1 MRALIY
7 FKKERGNNF
16 CMDIKIIYLTN
27 DTRRYAGMKNACLQL
42 QDEMKISD
50 LCMAVKLERSSEWN
64 YVWERKLRGSSL
76 VVARFFNN
84 IFKSKFWEECSRF
97 LDANHIPYVIDAVES
112 ASAGDGAGV
121 EKSVA
126 ARLRGYTFYGGAEN
140 FRNFWLYAS
149 SLTDPSVPVSEE
161 PKPQCWAG
169 IYHPDMPDGYM
180 TDLAAYREQ
189 FCKPDRPVIGLLF
202 YRDEWI
208 WDDLAYPAA
217 FIRETEQKGCNALAV
232 FTNQMPDES
241 LGMPSIR
248 KVFNDFFTLNGE
260 TVIDVLVSAMKFSH
274 VGNGSLT
281 TDELEQLGV
290 PVLTAY
296 TLLTT
301 EEDWRK
307 NPEGLNAVETSIA
320 VALPEF
326 DGAIHG
332 VPIAGR
338 NVLPDGAIEYQPM
351 PERTAAMVDKAIKW
365 ARLHR
370 LKNEDKKVAL
380 IFHNYPPKNYNIG
393 SASGMDSMESA
404 TRLLARMQADGYK
417 IDFLPESAEEFIRI
431 MTSHA
436 TNDLSLLTDK
446 QAEECQKL
454 SADEYA
460 AFFATLP
467 EEARQK
473 MTEQWGEAPGDIML
487 SDEGNILVPGT
498 MNGNV
503 FMTVQ
508 PARQYGMDPARAY
521 HDPAIA
527 PTHQYLAFYYW
538 LREVFKADAVIH
550 LGTHGNL
557 EWLPG
562 KATGLDRS
570 SYSDIALGSLPNI
583 YPYLMTISGEGV
595 IAKRRSSACLIGY
608 LPAPVAEAGA
618 FDELAE
624 LEKMADEYS
633 HFQKQDSEQAAEL
646 EKKIIELAH
655 ETKLDE
661 SIAYDETKPFTDYLA
676 ELHEYIEELQDS
688 EIHVG
693 LHVLGQPPEGDILI
707 GEVMHLLRLSN
718 GPVPSLYNQWAEKY
732 SLDFEELEKNPS
744 VIVEAFDL
752 TGGELL
758 RRIRNESRAFVTA
771 IAEKGFTEQSVN
783 AAMQL
788 PETAEGPEE
797 WKQKIKSL
805 GQYIIEEIYPRLAR
819 TTDELDHTLAA
830 LSGKYVAP
838 GPSGSP
844 SAGGV
849 DLLPS
854 GRNFYGVDP
863 RALPSQAGWMAGKKL
878 GDRMIEKYITDE
890 GKYPE
895 NIGMVLWS
903 GPNMRSSGQDIA
915 EFLYLLGVKPVWQK
929 GSLRVT
935 DLEVIPLDEL
945 KRPRIDV
952 TARISGLFRDTLPH
966 LAELMDKAVLMAAK
980 LDESDD
986 DNFVRKHIREDSEAL
1001 QADGASADDAWR
1013 NAAFRVF
1020 GDAPGT
1026 YGSGINVVLDAKN
1039 WESEKDL
1046 ADVYVRWGGH
1056 VFGGGQRGVY
1066 QPELFKKRLAQMELT
1081 VKNEENHDMNILS
1094 SDDYNGFHG
1103 GMIAAVKSFGQKTPV
1118 SYVGDSANRGAPKI
1132 RTVAEEMKRVVRTE
1146 SLNPKYI
1153 EGLMQHGYKGAM
1165 DMANRLNISFQWDAT
1180 SSVMEDWMYNDYAEK
1195 YAFDPKVQQW
1205 MKKVNPWALQNIAET
1220 LLEAEQRQMWNAD
1233 DETKEKLQ
1241 ELYLSVEGEIEEDDE
1256 E

>member
-1 MRALIY
+1 
-7 FKKERGNNF
+7 
-16 CMDIKIIYLTN
+16 MDIKIIYLTN

-217 FIRETEQKGCNALAV
+217 FIREAEQKGCNALAV

-248 KVFNDFFTLNGE
+248 KVFADFFTLNGE

-351 PERTAAMVDKAIKW
+351 PERMAAMVDKAVKW

-370 LKNEDKKVAL
+370 LKNEDKKIAL

-498 MNGNV
+498 MNGNI

-521 HDPAIA
+521 HDPTIA

-655 ETKLDE
+655 ETKIDE
-661 SIAYDETKPFTDYLA
+661 SVAYDETKPFTDYLA

-718 GPVPSLYNQWAEKY
+718 GPVPSLYNLWAEKF
-732 SLDFEELEKNPS
+732 SLNFEELEKNPS
-744 VIVEAFDL
+744 AIVEAFDL

-966 LAELMDKAVLMAAK
+966 LAELMDKAVLMVAK
-980 LDESDD
+980 LDESGD

>member
-1 MRALIY
+1 
-7 FKKERGNNF
+7 
-16 CMDIKIIYLTN
+16 MDIKIIYLTN

-217 FIRETEQKGCNALAV
+217 FIREAEQKGCNALAV

-248 KVFNDFFTLNGE
+248 KVFADFFTLNGE
-260 TVIDVLVSAMKFSH
+260 TMIDVLVSAMKFSH

-332 VPIAGR
+332 VPVAGR
-338 NVLPDGAIEYQPM
+338 NVLPDGAIEYRPM

-404 TRLLARMQADGYK
+404 TRLLARMQAEGYK

-498 MNGNV
+498 MNGNI

-521 HDPAIA
+521 HDPTIA

-718 GPVPSLYNQWAEKY
+718 GPVPSLYNLWAEKF
-732 SLDFEELEKNPS
+732 SLNFEELEKNPS
-744 VIVEAFDL
+744 AIVEAFDL

>member
-1 MRALIY
+1 
-7 FKKERGNNF
+7 
-16 CMDIKIIYLTN
+16 MDIKIIYLTN

-149 SLTDPSVPVSEE
+149 SLTDPSVPVSDE

-248 KVFNDFFTLNGE
+248 KVFADFFTLNGE

-332 VPIAGR
+332 VPVAGR

-365 ARLHR
+365 AKLHR

-404 TRLLARMQADGYK
+404 TRLLARMQAEGYK

-454 SADEYA
+454 SAEEYA

-467 EEARQK
+467 EEARKK

-498 MNGNV
+498 MNGNI

-521 HDPAIA
+521 HDPTIA

-718 GPVPSLYNQWAEKY
+718 GPVPSLYNVWAEKF
-732 SLDFEELEKNPS
+732 SLNFEELEKNPS
-744 VIVEAFDL
+744 AIVEAFDL

-771 IAEKGFTEQSVN
+771 IAKNGFTEEAVN

-935 DLEVIPLDEL
+935 DLEVLPLDEL

-966 LAELMDKAVLMAAK
+966 LAELMDKAVLMVAK

>member
-1 MRALIY
+1 
-7 FKKERGNNF
+7 
-16 CMDIKIIYLTN
+16 MDIKIIYLTN

-97 LDANHIPYVIDAVES
+97 LDTNHIPYVIDAVES

-149 SLTDPSVPVSEE
+149 SLTDPSVPVPEE
-161 PKPQCWAG
+161 PKSQCWAG

-180 TDLAAYREQ
+180 TDLTAYREQ

-217 FIRETEQKGCNALAV
+217 FIREAEQKGCNALAV

-248 KVFNDFFTLNGE
+248 KVFADFFTLNGE

-296 TLLTT
+296 TLLMT

-338 NVLPDGAIEYQPM
+338 NVLPDGAIKYQPM
-351 PERTAAMVDKAIKW
+351 PERTAAMVDKAVKW

-417 IDFLPESAEEFIRI
+417 IDFLPESAEDFIRI

-454 SADEYA
+454 SAEEYA
-460 AFFATLP
+460 AFFTTLP

-521 HDPAIA
+521 HDPTIA

-646 EKKIIELAH
+646 EKRIIELAH

-693 LHVLGQPPEGDILI
+693 LHVLGKPPEGDILI

-718 GPVPSLYNQWAEKY
+718 GPVPSLYNQWAEKF

-744 VIVEAFDL
+744 AIVEAFDL

-1001 QADGASADDAWR
+1001 QANGASADDAWR

>member
-1 MRALIY
+1 MD
-7 FKKERGNNF
+7 
-16 CMDIKIIYLTN
+16 MDIKIIYLTN

-76 VVARFFNN
+76 IVARFFNN
-84 IFKSKFWEECSRF
+84 IFKSKFWEECRRF

-112 ASAGDGAGV
+112 ASAGNGTGV

-149 SLTDPSVPVSEE
+149 SLTDTSVTVPDE

-248 KVFNDFFTLNGE
+248 KVFHDLFTLNGE

-338 NVLPDGAIEYQPM
+338 NVLPDGAIEYRPM

-365 ARLHR
+365 AKLHR

-404 TRLLARMQADGYK
+404 TRLLARMQTDGYK

-436 TNDLSLLTDK
+436 TNDLSLLTDR

-454 SADEYA
+454 SAEEYA
-460 AFFATLP
+460 SFFATLP

-487 SDEGNILVPGT
+487 SDEGNIMVPGT
-498 MNGNV
+498 MNGNI

-521 HDPAIA
+521 HDPSIA

-570 SYSDIALGSLPNI
+570 CYPDIGLGSLPNI

-718 GPVPSLYNQWAEKY
+718 GPVPSLYNQWAEKF
-732 SLDFEELEKNPS
+732 SLNFEELEKNPS
-744 VIVEAFDL
+744 AIVEAFNL

-830 LSGKYVAP
+830 LSGKYVPP

-1066 QPELFKKRLAQMELT
+1066 QPELFRKRLAQMELT

-1180 SSVMEDWMYNDYAEK
+1180 SNVMEDWMYNDYAEK

>member
-1 MRALIY
+1 
-7 FKKERGNNF
+7 
-16 CMDIKIIYLTN
+16 MDIKIIYLTN

-217 FIRETEQKGCNALAV
+217 FIREAEQKGCNALAV

-281 TDELEQLGV
+281 ADELEQLGV

-351 PERTAAMVDKAIKW
+351 PERMAAMVDKAIKW

-370 LKNEDKKVAL
+370 LKNEDKKIAL

-498 MNGNV
+498 MNGNI

-521 HDPAIA
+521 HDPTIA

-655 ETKLDE
+655 ETKIDE
-661 SIAYDETKPFTDYLA
+661 SVAYDETKPFTDYLA

-718 GPVPSLYNQWAEKY
+718 GPVPSLYNLWAEKF
-732 SLDFEELEKNPS
+732 SLNFEELEKNPS
-744 VIVEAFDL
+744 AIVEAFDL

-797 WKQKIKSL
+797 WKQKIESL

-966 LAELMDKAVLMAAK
+966 LAELMDKAVLMVAK

>member
-1 MRALIY
+1 M
-7 FKKERGNNF
+7 E
-16 CMDIKIIYLTN
+16 IKIIYLTN

-50 LCMAVKLERSSEWN
+50 LCLAVKLERSSEWN

-84 IFKSKFWEECSRF
+84 IFKSKFWEECRRF
-97 LDANHIPYVIDAVES
+97 LDVNHIPYVIDAVES

-149 SLTDPSVPVSEE
+149 SLTDPSVPVSDE

-217 FIRETEQKGCNALAV
+217 FIREAEQKGCNALAV

-248 KVFNDFFTLNGE
+248 KVFADFFTLNGE

-307 NPEGLNAVETSIA
+307 NSEGLNAVETSIA

-498 MNGNV
+498 MNGNI

-521 HDPAIA
+521 HDPTIA

-646 EKKIIELAH
+646 EIKIIELAH
-655 ETKLDE
+655 ETKIDE
-661 SIAYDETKPFTDYLA
+661 SVAYDETKPFTDYLA

-718 GPVPSLYNQWAEKY
+718 GPVPSLYNLWAEKF
-732 SLDFEELEKNPS
+732 SLNFEELEKNPS
-744 VIVEAFDL
+744 AIVEAFDL

-935 DLEVIPLDEL
+935 DLEVIPLEEL

>member
-1 MRALIY
+1 
-7 FKKERGNNF
+7 
-16 CMDIKIIYLTN
+16 MDIKIIYLTN

-217 FIRETEQKGCNALAV
+217 FIREAEQKGCNALAV

-351 PERTAAMVDKAIKW
+351 PERMAAMVDKAIKW

-370 LKNEDKKVAL
+370 LKNEDKKIAL

-498 MNGNV
+498 MNGNI

-521 HDPAIA
+521 HDPTIA

-562 KATGLDRS
+562 KATALDRS

-655 ETKLDE
+655 ETKIDE
-661 SIAYDETKPFTDYLA
+661 SVAYDETKPFTDYLA

-718 GPVPSLYNQWAEKY
+718 GPVPSLYNLWAEKF
-732 SLDFEELEKNPS
+732 SLNFEELEKNPS
-744 VIVEAFDL
+744 AIVEAFDL

-797 WKQKIKSL
+797 WQQKIKSL

-966 LAELMDKAVLMAAK
+966 LAELMDKAVLMVAK

-1056 VFGGGQRGVY
+1056 IFGGGQRGVY

>member
-1 MRALIY
+1 
-7 FKKERGNNF
+7 
-16 CMDIKIIYLTN
+16 MDIKIIYLTN

-217 FIRETEQKGCNALAV
+217 FIREAEQKGCNALAV

-281 TDELEQLGV
+281 ADELEQLGV

-351 PERTAAMVDKAIKW
+351 PERMAAMVDKAIKW
-365 ARLHR
+365 AMLHR
-370 LKNEDKKVAL
+370 LKNEDKKIAL

-498 MNGNV
+498 MNGNI

-521 HDPAIA
+521 HDPTIA

-655 ETKLDE
+655 ETKIDE
-661 SIAYDETKPFTDYLA
+661 SVAYDETKPFTDYLA

-718 GPVPSLYNQWAEKY
+718 GPVPSLYNLWAEKF
-732 SLDFEELEKNPS
+732 SANFEELEKNPS
-744 VIVEAFDL
+744 AIVEAFDL
-752 TGGELL
+752 TGGELM

-797 WKQKIKSL
+797 WKQKIESL

-966 LAELMDKAVLMAAK
+966 LAELMDKAVLMVAK

>member
-1 MRALIY
+1 
-7 FKKERGNNF
+7 
-16 CMDIKIIYLTN
+16 MDIKIIYLTN

-217 FIRETEQKGCNALAV
+217 FIREAEQKGCNALAV

-248 KVFNDFFTLNGE
+248 KVFADFFTLNGE

-281 TDELEQLGV
+281 ADELEQLGV

-351 PERTAAMVDKAIKW
+351 PERMAAMVDKAIKW

-370 LKNEDKKVAL
+370 LKNEDKKIAL

-498 MNGNV
+498 MNGNI

-521 HDPAIA
+521 HDPTIA

-655 ETKLDE
+655 ETKIDE
-661 SIAYDETKPFTDYLA
+661 SVAYDETKPFTDYLA

-718 GPVPSLYNQWAEKY
+718 GPVPSLYNLWAEKF
-732 SLDFEELEKNPS
+732 SLNFEELEKNPS
-744 VIVEAFDL
+744 AIVEAFDL

-797 WKQKIKSL
+797 WKQKIESL

-929 GSLRVT
+929 GSLRIT

-966 LAELMDKAVLMAAK
+966 LAELMDKAVLMVAK

>member
-1 MRALIY
+1 
-7 FKKERGNNF
+7 
-16 CMDIKIIYLTN
+16 MDIKIIYLTN

-149 SLTDPSVPVSEE
+149 SLTDPSVPVSDE

-217 FIRETEQKGCNALAV
+217 FIREAEQKGCNALAV

-248 KVFNDFFTLNGE
+248 KVFNDFFKLNGE

-281 TDELEQLGV
+281 ADELEQLGV

-351 PERTAAMVDKAIKW
+351 PERMAAMVDKAIKW

-370 LKNEDKKVAL
+370 LKNEDKKIAL

-521 HDPAIA
+521 HDPTIA

-562 KATGLDRS
+562 KATGLDHS

-718 GPVPSLYNQWAEKY
+718 GPVPSLYNLWAEKF
-732 SLDFEELEKNPS
+732 SLNFEELEKNPS
-744 VIVEAFDL
+744 AIVEAFDL

-797 WKQKIKSL
+797 WKQKIESL

-966 LAELMDKAVLMAAK
+966 LAELMDKAVLMVAK

>member
-1 MRALIY
+1 
-7 FKKERGNNF
+7 
-16 CMDIKIIYLTN
+16 MDIKIIYLTN
-27 DTRRYAGMKNACLQL
+27 DSRRYAGMKNACLQL
-42 QDEMKISD
+42 QEEGKISD
-50 LCMAVKLERSSEWN
+50 LCMAVKLEGSSEWN

-84 IFKSKFWEECSRF
+84 VFKSKFWEECRTF
-97 LDANHIPYVIDAVES
+97 LDANRIPYMLDAVES
-112 ASAGDGAGV
+112 SANGEGAGV
-121 EKSVA
+121 ESDVA

-149 SLTDPSVPVSEE
+149 SLTDTAIPAPKE
-161 PKPQCWAG
+161 PKPRCWAG
-169 IYHPDMPDGYM
+169 IYHPDMPDGCM
-180 TDLAAYREQ
+180 TDLAAYLKQ
-189 FCKPDRPVIGLLF
+189 YCKPDRPTLGLLF

-217 FIRETEQKGCNALAV
+217 FIREAEQKGCNVVAV
-232 FTNQMPDES
+232 FTNQLPDES

-248 KVFNDFFTLNGE
+248 KVFADFFTSDGK
-260 TVIDVLVSAMKFSH
+260 TAVDVIVSAMKFSH

-281 TDELEQLGV
+281 IDELKELGV
-290 PVLTAY
+290 PILAGY
-296 TLLTT
+296 TLLTS

-326 DGAIHG
+326 DGALHG
-332 VPIAGR
+332 IPIAGR
-338 NVLPDGAIEYQPM
+338 NVLPDGAIEYKPM
-351 PERTAAMVDKAIKW
+351 PERTAAMVDKAIQW

-370 LKNEDKKVAL
+370 LKNEDKKIAL

-393 SASGMDSMESA
+393 SASGLDSMESA
-404 TRLLARMQADGYK
+404 IRLLARMKEDGYR
-417 IDFLPESAEEFIRI
+417 IDFLPASAEEFIRI

-454 SADEYA
+454 SAEEYA

-467 EEARQK
+467 EEARKQ

-521 HDPAIA
+521 HDPSIA

-562 KATGLDRS
+562 KATGLDRA

-633 HFQKQDSEQAAEL
+633 HFAKDDSEQAAEL
-646 EKKIIELAH
+646 EKKILELAH

-661 SIAYDETKPFTDYLA
+661 SVPYDETKPFTDYLS
-676 ELHEYIEELQDS
+676 EIHGYIEELQDS

-693 LHVLGQPPEGDILI
+693 LHVLGQPPSGEILI

-718 GPVPSLYNQWAEKY
+718 GPVPSLYNVWAEKFGI
-732 SLDFEELEKNPS
+732 SFEETEKNPS
-744 VIVEAFDL
+744 AIIEPYNL

-758 RRIRNESRAFVTA
+758 RRVRSESRAFITA
-771 IAEKGFTEQSVN
+771 IAENGFTE
-783 AAMQL
+783 AAVTTAMNL
-788 PETAEGPEE
+788 PEAAEGPAE
-797 WKQKIKSL
+797 WQAKIKSL
-805 GQYIIEEIYPRLAR
+805 ADYIITEIYPRLME
-819 TTDELDHTLAA
+819 TTDELENTLAA
-830 LSGKYVAP
+830 LSGKYVPP

-878 GDRMIEKYITDE
+878 GDRMIEKYISDE

-895 NIGMVLWS
+895 NIGMVMWS

-915 EFLYLLGVKPVWQK
+915 EFLYLLGIKPVWQK

-935 DLEVIPLDEL
+935 GLEVIPLDEL

-952 TARISGLFRDTLPH
+952 TVRISGLFRDTLPH

-980 LDESDD
+980 LDESDE

-1001 QADGASADDAWR
+1001 KAIGTSADDAWR

-1026 YGSGINVVLDAKN
+1026 YGSGINLVLDSKN

-1066 QPELFKKRLAQMELT
+1066 QPELFKKRLAEMELT

-1180 SSVMEDWMYNDYAEK
+1180 SNVMEDWMYNDYAEK

>member
-1 MRALIY
+1 M
-7 FKKERGNNF
+7 
-16 CMDIKIIYLTN
+16 KIIYLTN

-149 SLTDPSVPVSEE
+149 SLTDPSVPVSDE

-248 KVFNDFFTLNGE
+248 KVFADFFTLNGE

-351 PERTAAMVDKAIKW
+351 PERTAAMVDKAVKW
-365 ARLHR
+365 AKLHR
-370 LKNEDKKVAL
+370 LKNEDKKIAL

-404 TRLLARMQADGYK
+404 TRLLARMQAEGYK

-498 MNGNV
+498 MNGNI

-521 HDPAIA
+521 HDPTIA

-562 KATGLDRS
+562 KATGLDHS

-718 GPVPSLYNQWAEKY
+718 GPVPSLYNLWAEKF
-732 SLDFEELEKNPS
+732 SLNFEELEKNPS
-744 VIVEAFDL
+744 AIVEAFDL

-771 IAEKGFTEQSVN
+771 IAKNGFTEEAVN

-788 PETAEGPEE
+788 PETAEGPED
-797 WKQKIKSL
+797 WRQKIESL

-819 TTDELDHTLAA
+819 TTDELEHTLAA
-830 LSGKYVAP
+830 LSGKYVPP

-915 EFLYLLGVKPVWQK
+915 EFLYLLGIKPVWQK

-935 DLEVIPLDEL
+935 DLEVIPLEEL

-986 DNFVRKHIREDSEAL
+986 DNFVRKHIREDSKAL

-1013 NAAFRVF
+1013 SAAFRVF

-1066 QPELFKKRLAQMELT
+1066 QPELFRKRLAQMELT

>member
-1 MRALIY
+1 
-7 FKKERGNNF
+7 
-16 CMDIKIIYLTN
+16 MDIKIIYLTN

-217 FIRETEQKGCNALAV
+217 FIREAEQKGCNALAV

-338 NVLPDGAIEYQPM
+338 NVLPDGAIEYRPM

-365 ARLHR
+365 AKLHR
-370 LKNEDKKVAL
+370 LKNEDKKIAL

-404 TRLLARMQADGYK
+404 TRLLARMQAEGYK

-498 MNGNV
+498 MNGNI

-521 HDPAIA
+521 HDPTIA

-655 ETKLDE
+655 ETKIDE
-661 SIAYDETKPFTDYLA
+661 SVAYDETKPFTDYLA

-718 GPVPSLYNQWAEKY
+718 GPVPSLYNLWAEKF
-732 SLDFEELEKNPS
+732 SLNFEELEKNPS
-744 VIVEAFDL
+744 AIVEAFDL

>member
-1 MRALIY
+1 
-7 FKKERGNNF
+7 
-16 CMDIKIIYLTN
+16 MDIKIIYLTN

-217 FIRETEQKGCNALAV
+217 FIREAEQKGCNALAV

-248 KVFNDFFTLNGE
+248 KVFADFFTLNGE

-281 TDELEQLGV
+281 ADELEQLGV

-351 PERTAAMVDKAIKW
+351 PERMAAMVDKAIKW

-370 LKNEDKKVAL
+370 LKNEDKKIAL

-498 MNGNV
+498 MNGNI

-521 HDPAIA
+521 HDPTIA

-655 ETKLDE
+655 ETKIDE
-661 SIAYDETKPFTDYLA
+661 SVAYDETKPFTDYLA

-718 GPVPSLYNQWAEKY
+718 GPVPSLYNLWAEKF
-732 SLDFEELEKNPS
+732 SLNFEELEKNPS
-744 VIVEAFDL
+744 AIVEAFDL

-966 LAELMDKAVLMAAK
+966 LAELMDKAVLMVAK

>member
-1 MRALIY
+1 
-7 FKKERGNNF
+7 
-16 CMDIKIIYLTN
+16 MDIKIIYLTN

-112 ASAGDGAGV
+112 ASTGDGAGV

-217 FIRETEQKGCNALAV
+217 FIREAEQKGCNALAV

-248 KVFNDFFTLNGE
+248 KVFADFFTLNGE

-351 PERTAAMVDKAIKW
+351 PERMAAMVDKAIKW

-370 LKNEDKKVAL
+370 LKNEDKKIAL

-460 AFFATLP
+460 AFLATLP

-498 MNGNV
+498 MNGNI

-521 HDPAIA
+521 HDPTIA

-608 LPAPVAEAGA
+608 LPAPVAEAGT

-655 ETKLDE
+655 ETKIDE
-661 SIAYDETKPFTDYLA
+661 SVAYDETKPFTDYLA

-718 GPVPSLYNQWAEKY
+718 GPVPSLYNLWAEKF
-732 SLDFEELEKNPS
+732 SANFEELEKNS
-744 VIVEAFDL
+744 SAIVEAFDL
-752 TGGELL
+752 TGGELM

-797 WKQKIKSL
+797 WKQKIESL

-966 LAELMDKAVLMAAK
+966 LAELMDKAVLMVAK

>member
-1 MRALIY
+1 
-7 FKKERGNNF
+7 
-16 CMDIKIIYLTN
+16 MDIKIIYLTN

-217 FIRETEQKGCNALAV
+217 FIREAEQKGCNALAV

-248 KVFNDFFTLNGE
+248 KVFADFFTLNGE

-351 PERTAAMVDKAIKW
+351 PERTAAMVDKAVKW
-365 ARLHR
+365 AKLHR
-370 LKNEDKKVAL
+370 LKNEDKKIAL

-404 TRLLARMQADGYK
+404 TRLLVRMQADGYK

-498 MNGNV
+498 MNGNI

-718 GPVPSLYNQWAEKY
+718 GPVPSLYNQWAEKF

-744 VIVEAFDL
+744 AIVEAFDL

-771 IAEKGFTEQSVN
+771 IAEKGFTEEAVN

-797 WKQKIKSL
+797 WQQKVKLL

-830 LSGKYVAP
+830 LSGKYIPP

>member
-1 MRALIY
+1 
-7 FKKERGNNF
+7 
-16 CMDIKIIYLTN
+16 MDIKIIYLTN

-149 SLTDPSVPVSEE
+149 SLTDPSVPVSDE

-248 KVFNDFFTLNGE
+248 KVFADFFTLNGE

-301 EEDWRK
+301 EDDWRK

-332 VPIAGR
+332 VPVAGR

-365 ARLHR
+365 AKLHR

-404 TRLLARMQADGYK
+404 TRLLARMQAEGYK

-454 SADEYA
+454 SAEEYA

-467 EEARQK
+467 EEARKK

-498 MNGNV
+498 MNGNI

-521 HDPAIA
+521 HDPTIA

-718 GPVPSLYNQWAEKY
+718 GPVPSLYNVWAEKF
-732 SLDFEELEKNPS
+732 SLNFEELEKNPS
-744 VIVEAFDL
+744 AIVEAFDL

-771 IAEKGFTEQSVN
+771 IAKNGFTEEAVN

-797 WKQKIKSL
+797 WQQKVKLL

-935 DLEVIPLDEL
+935 DLEVLPLDEL

-966 LAELMDKAVLMAAK
+966 LAELMDKAVLMVAK

>member
-1 MRALIY
+1 
-7 FKKERGNNF
+7 
-16 CMDIKIIYLTN
+16 MDIKIIYLTN

-217 FIRETEQKGCNALAV
+217 FIREAEQKGCNALAV

-351 PERTAAMVDKAIKW
+351 PERMAAMVDKAIKW

-370 LKNEDKKVAL
+370 LKNEDKKIAL

-404 TRLLARMQADGYK
+404 TRLLARMKADGYK
-417 IDFLPESAEEFIRI
+417 IDFLPGSAEEFIRI

-498 MNGNV
+498 MNGNI

-521 HDPAIA
+521 HDPTIA

-570 SYSDIALGSLPNI
+570 SYSDIALGFLPNI

-718 GPVPSLYNQWAEKY
+718 GPVPSLYNQWAEKF

-744 VIVEAFDL
+744 AIVEAFDL

-758 RRIRNESRAFVTA
+758 RHIRNESRAFVTA
-771 IAEKGFTEQSVN
+771 IAKNGFTEEAVN

-966 LAELMDKAVLMAAK
+966 LAELMDKAVLMVAK

-1103 GMIAAVKSFGQKTPV
+1103 GMIAAVKSFGGKAPA
-1118 SYVGDSANRGAPKI
+1118 SYVGDSANRGAPKV
-1132 RTVAEEMKRVVRTE
+1132 RTVAEEMKRVVRAE

>member
-1 MRALIY
+1 
-7 FKKERGNNF
+7 
-16 CMDIKIIYLTN
+16 MDIKIIYLTN

-149 SLTDPSVPVSEE
+149 SLTDPSVPVSDE

-217 FIRETEQKGCNALAV
+217 FIRETEQKSCNALAV

-248 KVFNDFFTLNGE
+248 KVFADFFTLNGE

-338 NVLPDGAIEYQPM
+338 NVLPDGAIEYRPM
-351 PERTAAMVDKAIKW
+351 PERTAAMVDKAVKW
-365 ARLHR
+365 AKLHR
-370 LKNEDKKVAL
+370 LKNEDKKIAL

-404 TRLLARMQADGYK
+404 TRLLARMQAEGYK

-498 MNGNV
+498 MNGNI

-521 HDPAIA
+521 HDPTIA

-562 KATGLDRS
+562 KATGLDHS

-718 GPVPSLYNQWAEKY
+718 GPVPSLYNQWAEKF
-732 SLDFEELEKNPS
+732 SLNFEELEKNPS
-744 VIVEAFDL
+744 SIVEAFDL

-771 IAEKGFTEQSVN
+771 IAENSFTEEAVN

-797 WKQKIKSL
+797 WQQKVKLL

-915 EFLYLLGVKPVWQK
+915 EFLYLLGIKPVWQK

-935 DLEVIPLDEL
+935 DLEVIPLGEL

-1180 SSVMEDWMYNDYAEK
+1180 SNVMEDWMYNDYAEK

>member
-1 MRALIY
+1 
-7 FKKERGNNF
+7 
-16 CMDIKIIYLTN
+16 MDIKIIYLTN

-64 YVWERKLRGSSL
+64 YVWERKLRGSCL

-84 IFKSKFWEECSRF
+84 IFKSKFWEECRRF

-149 SLTDPSVPVSEE
+149 SLTDPSVPVSDE

-180 TDLAAYREQ
+180 TDLPAYREQ

-217 FIRETEQKGCNALAV
+217 FIREAEQKGCNALAV

-248 KVFNDFFTLNGE
+248 KVFHDFFTLDGE

-332 VPIAGR
+332 VPVAGR
-338 NVLPDGAIEYQPM
+338 NVLPDGAIEYRPM
-351 PERTAAMVDKAIKW
+351 PERTAAMVDKAVKW
-365 ARLHR
+365 AKLHR
-370 LKNEDKKVAL
+370 LKNEDKKIAL

-404 TRLLARMQADGYK
+404 TRLLARMQAEGYK

-498 MNGNV
+498 MNGNI

-521 HDPAIA
+521 HDPTIA

-562 KATGLDRS
+562 KATGLNRS
-570 SYSDIALGSLPNI
+570 SYSDIALGFLPNI

-718 GPVPSLYNQWAEKY
+718 GPVPSLYNQWAEKF
-732 SLDFEELEKNPS
+732 SLNFEELEKNPS
-744 VIVEAFDL
+744 AIVEAFDL

-771 IAEKGFTEQSVN
+771 IAENGFTEEAVN

-797 WKQKIKSL
+797 WQQKVKLL

-915 EFLYLLGVKPVWQK
+915 EFLYLLGIKPVWQK

>member
-1 MRALIY
+1 
-7 FKKERGNNF
+7 
-16 CMDIKIIYLTN
+16 MDIKIIYLTN
-27 DTRRYAGMKNACLQL
+27 DSRRYAGMKNACLKL
-42 QDEMKISD
+42 QDEEKISD
-50 LCMAVKLERSSEWN
+50 LCMAVKLEGSSEWN

-76 VVARFFNN
+76 VVARFFRN
-84 IFKSKFWEECSRF
+84 IFKSKFWEECRAF
-97 LDANHIPYVIDAVES
+97 MDANRIPYVLDAVES
-112 ASAGDGAGV
+112 TNSGEGSGV
-121 EKSVA
+121 ESAVA

-149 SLTDPSVPVSEE
+149 SLTDKAVAEPEE

-180 TDLAAYREQ
+180 TDLAAYLKQ
-189 FCKPDRPVIGLLF
+189 YCKPDRPTLGLLF

-217 FIRETEQKGCNALAV
+217 FIREAEAKGCNALAV
-232 FTNQMPDES
+232 FTNQLPDES

-248 KVFNDFFTLNGE
+248 KVFADFFTLEGK
-260 TVIDVLVSAMKFSH
+260 TVADVIVSAMKFSH

-281 TDELEQLGV
+281 IDELKELGV
-290 PVLTAY
+290 PVLAGY
-296 TLLTT
+296 TLMTT
-301 EEDWRK
+301 EEEWRK

-326 DGAIHG
+326 DGALHG

-338 NVLPDGAIEYQPM
+338 NVLPDGAIEYKPM
-351 PERTAAMVDKAIKW
+351 PERNAAMVNKAMQW
-365 ARLHR
+365 AKLHR
-370 LKNEDKKVAL
+370 MKNEDKKVAL

-393 SASGMDSMESA
+393 SASGLDSMESA
-404 TRLLARMQADGYK
+404 TRLLARMQEDGYR
-417 IDFLPESAEEFIRI
+417 IDFLPASAEEFIKI

-454 SADEYA
+454 SAEEYE

-467 EEARQK
+467 EEARKQ

-521 HDPAIA
+521 HDPSIA

-562 KATGLDRS
+562 KVTGLDRS

-583 YPYLMTISGEGV
+583 YPYLMTISGEGI

-633 HFQKQDSEQAAEL
+633 HFAKEDSEQAAEL
-646 EKKIIELAH
+646 EKKILELSH

-661 SIAYDETKPFTDYLA
+661 SVHYDETKPFADYLS
-676 ELHEYIEELQDS
+676 ELHGYIEELQDS

-693 LHVLGQPPEGDILI
+693 LHVLGQPPSGEILI
-707 GEVMHLLRLSN
+707 GELMHLLRLSN
-718 GPVPSLYNQWAEKY
+718 GSVPSLYNLWAEKFGIGF
-732 SLDFEELEKNPS
+732 DETEKNPS
-744 VIVEAFDL
+744 AIVEEYNL
-752 TGGELL
+752 TGGEVL
-758 RRIRNESRAFVTA
+758 RRVRNESRAFVTT
-771 IAEKGFTEQSVN
+771 IAENGFTEEAVT
-783 AAMQL
+783 AAMKL
-788 PETAEGPEE
+788 PETAEGPAE
-797 WKQKIKSL
+797 WQEKIKSL
-805 GQYIIEEIYPRLAR
+805 ANYIITEIYPRLMGTR
-819 TTDELDHTLAA
+819 DEMENTLAA
-830 LSGKYVAP
+830 LSGKYIPP

-915 EFLYLLGVKPVWQK
+915 EFLYLLGIKPVWQK

-935 DLEVIPLDEL
+935 DLEVIPLEEL

-980 LDESDD
+980 MDESDD
-986 DNFVRKHIREDSEAL
+986 DNFVRKHIREDSKAL
-1001 QADGASADDAWR
+1001 QSDGASADDAWR
-1013 NAAFRVF
+1013 SAAFRVF

>member
-1 MRALIY
+1 
-7 FKKERGNNF
+7 
-16 CMDIKIIYLTN
+16 MDIKIIYLTN

-112 ASAGDGAGV
+112 ASAGDGSGV

-217 FIRETEQKGCNALAV
+217 FIREAEQKGCNALAV

-281 TDELEQLGV
+281 ADELEQLGV

-351 PERTAAMVDKAIKW
+351 PERMAAMVDKAIKW

-370 LKNEDKKVAL
+370 LKNEDKKIAL

-404 TRLLARMQADGYK
+404 TRLLARMQAEGYK

-498 MNGNV
+498 MNGNI

-521 HDPAIA
+521 HDPTIA

-562 KATGLDRS
+562 KATGLDHS

-718 GPVPSLYNQWAEKY
+718 GPVPSLYNQWAEKF
-732 SLDFEELEKNPS
+732 SLNFEELEKNPS
-744 VIVEAFDL
+744 SIVEAFDL

-771 IAEKGFTEQSVN
+771 IAKKGFTEEAVN

-797 WKQKIKSL
+797 WKQKIESL
-805 GQYIIEEIYPRLAR
+805 GQYIIEEIYPRLAK
-819 TTDELDHTLAA
+819 TTDEMEHALAA
-830 LSGKYVAP
+830 LSGKYIPP

-863 RALPSQAGWMAGKKL
+863 RALPSQAGWIAGKKL

-915 EFLYLLGVKPVWQK
+915 EFLYLLGIKPVWQK

-935 DLEVIPLDEL
+935 DLEVIPLEEL

-1180 SSVMEDWMYNDYAEK
+1180 SNVMEDWMYNDYAEK

-1256 E
+1256 D

>member
-1 MRALIY
+1 
-7 FKKERGNNF
+7 
-16 CMDIKIIYLTN
+16 MDIKIIYLTN

-217 FIRETEQKGCNALAV
+217 FIREAEQKGCNALAV

-248 KVFNDFFTLNGE
+248 KVFADFFTLNGE

-338 NVLPDGAIEYQPM
+338 NVLPDGAIEYRPM

-498 MNGNV
+498 MNGNI

-521 HDPAIA
+521 HDPTIA

-655 ETKLDE
+655 ETKIDE
-661 SIAYDETKPFTDYLA
+661 SVAYDETKPFTDYLA

-718 GPVPSLYNQWAEKY
+718 GPVPSLYNLWAEKF
-732 SLDFEELEKNPS
+732 SLNFEELEKNPS
-744 VIVEAFDL
+744 AIVEAFDL

-966 LAELMDKAVLMAAK
+966 LAELMDKAVLMVAK

>member
-1 MRALIY
+1 
-7 FKKERGNNF
+7 
-16 CMDIKIIYLTN
+16 MDIKIIYLTN

-149 SLTDPSVPVSEE
+149 SLTDPSVPVSDE

-217 FIRETEQKGCNALAV
+217 FIREAEQKGCNALAV

-351 PERTAAMVDKAIKW
+351 PERMAAMVDKAIKW

-370 LKNEDKKVAL
+370 LKNEDKKIAL

-404 TRLLARMQADGYK
+404 TRLLARMQAEGYK

-498 MNGNV
+498 MNGNI

-521 HDPAIA
+521 HDPTIA

-655 ETKLDE
+655 ETKIDE
-661 SIAYDETKPFTDYLA
+661 SVAYDETKPFTDYLA

-718 GPVPSLYNQWAEKY
+718 GPVPSLYNLWAEKF
-732 SLDFEELEKNPS
+732 SLNFEELEKNPS
-744 VIVEAFDL
+744 AIVEAFDL

-966 LAELMDKAVLMAAK
+966 LAELMDKAVLMVAK

>member
-1 MRALIY
+1 
-7 FKKERGNNF
+7 
-16 CMDIKIIYLTN
+16 MDIKIIYLTN

-217 FIRETEQKGCNALAV
+217 FIREAEQKGCNALAV

-351 PERTAAMVDKAIKW
+351 PERMAAMVDKAIKW

-370 LKNEDKKVAL
+370 LKNEDKKIAL

-498 MNGNV
+498 MNGNI

-521 HDPAIA
+521 HDPTIA

-718 GPVPSLYNQWAEKY
+718 GPVPSLYNLWAEKF
-732 SLDFEELEKNPS
+732 SLNFEELEKNPS
-744 VIVEAFDL
+744 AIVEAFDL

-966 LAELMDKAVLMAAK
+966 LAELMDKAVLMVAK
-980 LDESDD
+980 LDESGD